1 MSNIKDMFQQ
11 ASYKRKL
18 KQMVKNAESTYGKG
32 YVLHEI
38 GRFEEALVK
47 YDEAAAIWEELQ
59 QEMLQNEMED
69 EAENAA
75 KRELEVRFNKCFILF
90 KLDKKE
96 EALAI
101 IEDTIQKKPDDI
113 KATFSKGFILFNI
126 GQYEEALR
134 ILDKAISLDPE
145 YPDAWCC
152 KANTLYQ
159 LERFEEALESYEK
172 AIEFADIMHFNFPRY
187 SFLNTNPD
195 PTIKTNASGVWY
207 CKANTL
213 EKLGKHKE
221 AIEAYNNAIEIKPA
235 FSDAWYCMGNTLEEM
250 GENED
255 ALRAYSNA
263 LEVERGFTA
272 ALENKANLLFKLGRE
287 EEAKELIGSS

>member
-90 KLDKKE
+90 KLDKR
-96 EALAI
+96 
-101 IEDTIQKKPDDI
+101 KKHL
-113 KATFSKGFILFNI
+113 S
-126 GQYEEALR
+126 
-134 ILDKAISLDPE
+134 
-145 YPDAWCC
+145 
-152 KANTLYQ
+152 
-159 LERFEEALESYEK
+159 
-172 AIEFADIMHFNFPRY
+172 
-187 SFLNTNPD
+187 
-195 PTIKTNASGVWY
+195 
-207 CKANTL
+207 
-213 EKLGKHKE
+213 
-221 AIEAYNNAIEIKPA
+221 
-235 FSDAWYCMGNTLEEM
+235 
-250 GENED
+250 
-255 ALRAYSNA
+255 
-263 LEVERGFTA
+263 
-272 ALENKANLLFKLGRE
+272 
-287 EEAKELIGSS
+287 